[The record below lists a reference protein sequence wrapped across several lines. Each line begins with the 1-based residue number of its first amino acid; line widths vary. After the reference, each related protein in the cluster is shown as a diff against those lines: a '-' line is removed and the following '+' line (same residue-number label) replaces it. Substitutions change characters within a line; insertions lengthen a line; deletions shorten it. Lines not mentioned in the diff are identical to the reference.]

1 MKKIYRSIAVTV
13 LAALMA
19 LPMVV
24 RAEDTR
30 PIIQEI
36 KVEGLTGL
44 EDVRL
49 YVGET
54 SKNVL
59 DRYANITFKAKLPGT
74 NDVYADMKLKAV
86 GFYKDE
92 PAYHKDELA
101 SLGVWPF
108 DETQNG
114 WEFNKDKTNFYTVF
128 TFEFKDHSLYK
139 KYQFESKNTDDKN
152 TKLVFQNGTTAESR
166 RTGRVQVGQD
176 WIEQVFVPFKCH
188 IFRKFRFL
196 DDTNDVKIAKTG
208 TADFKEICET
218 ELELEK
224 NRTVGSCLK
233 TENEQKENTAVTV
246 KLPQGKA
253 RYAVFLPDLA
263 GNNKFLPENT
273 NIMTLGLDETRK
285 ANDLVTTLKVK
296 VDENGKIPYI
306 EAQDV
311 TLKPDEK
318 VTAEELIRRAVKKL
332 TTNVLNSQKD
342 LDENELSKVK
352 AFVEDANSEHPF
364 GAADIE
370 AAKALRANGLK
381 IEYRYQPDLGN
392 DETISA
398 NAKLFV
404 ETAAPNPPAPAPVPQ
419 PEQKQQAKTGNAYFD
434 LGRNFL
440 PTCPDSKCAKAG
452 TNAKKDD
459 VPNTA
464 AAANN

>member
-36 KVEGLTGL
+36 GVEGLTGP

-152 TKLVFQNGTTAESR
+152 TKLVFQNGKTAESR

-246 KLPQGKA
+246 KLPQGKN

-296 VDENGKIPYI
+296 ADENGKIPYI
-306 EAQDV
+306 EAKDV
-311 TLKPDEK
+311 TFESGEQI
-318 VTAEELIRRAVKKL
+318 TAEGLIKKAVLKL
-332 TTNVLNSQKD
+332 TADVLTLSPNK
-342 LDENELSKVK
+342 LVEENELNKVK
-352 AFVEDANSEHPF
+352 AMVVGQPEHEF
-364 GAADIE
+364 RAADITV
-370 AAKALRANGLK
+370 AQAKYPDGLE
-381 IEYRYQPDLGN
+381 IEYRYMLDPQDN
-392 DETISA
+392 VNYVAAS
-398 NAKLFV
+398 AKLFIKK
-404 ETAAPNPPAPAPVPQ
+404 APPAPAPAPQ
-419 PEQKQQAKTGNAYFD
+419 PQPKQQEKTGNAYFD

-440 PTCPDSKCAKAG
+440 PTCPDSKCVKAG